1 MNPYNYPDIES
12 DFDLQLSQT
21 TSSWS
26 RYSVEFPVA
35 RPTRYKENNIAYGE
49 YYRPRQGSNLP
60 LAILV
65 HGWGD
70 RSAIPC
76 KPLARDL
83 AKKGIA
89 SLILYLVFRQRRMPD
104 TVKERLPNLTP
115 EEWFEGYQTSVID
128 VRQTIDWAGKNKDI
142 NKNNIAVIG
151 ISLGGIISA
160 ISMGIDTRIG
170 AGVILVAGG
179 NYQSPAWLSK
189 TEPGHSEAEYS
200 KSQNL
205 YNQYLNEVAK
215 KGIEKVPPSKK
226 SYLTDPMTFATYLR
240 ERPLLMLNAMWDERI
255 PKQSTTDLWEAC
267 GKPEIKWYPATH
279 SSIWMFYPL
288 LLREITNFL
297 KSTFNL
303 QPNSTH

>member
-65 HGWGD
+65 RGWGA

-89 SLILYLVFRQRRMPD
+89 SLILYLVFHQRRMPD

-128 VRQTIDWAGKNKDI
+128 VRQTIDWAGKSKDI
-142 NKNNIAVIG
+142 NKDHLAVIG

-160 ISMGIDTRIG
+160 ISMGVD
-170 AGVILVAGG
+170 
-179 NYQSPAWLSK
+179 
-189 TEPGHSEAEYS
+189 
-200 KSQNL
+200 
-205 YNQYLNEVAK
+205 
-215 KGIEKVPPSKK
+215 
-226 SYLTDPMTFATYLR
+226 
-240 ERPLLMLNAMWDERI
+240 
-255 PKQSTTDLWEAC
+255 
-267 GKPEIKWYPATH
+267 
-279 SSIWMFYPL
+279 
-288 LLREITNFL
+288 
-297 KSTFNL
+297 
-303 QPNSTH
+303 